1 MDEKEFVEL
10 VDSLGNK
17 TEVEVVT
24 YLTSVDK
31 LKNYVVY
38 TKGELRGEANNR
50 VIYVSRIYK
59 DGQNFR
65 VEEITSDSEWSDVQR
80 LLKQIANAN

>member
-1 MDEKEFVEL
+1 MEEKEFVEL

-31 LKNYVVY
+31 SKNYVVY

-50 VIYVSRIYK
+50 VIYISRIYK
-59 DGQNFR
+59 DAPNFR
-65 VEEITSDSEWSDVQR
+65 VEEITSDDEWNDVQR
-80 LLKQIANAN
+80 LLKQIANAD

>member
-1 MDEKEFVEL
+1 MDGKEFVEL

-24 YLTSVDK
+24 YLTSVDR

-65 VEEITSDSEWSDVQR
+65 VEEITSDDEWSDVQR